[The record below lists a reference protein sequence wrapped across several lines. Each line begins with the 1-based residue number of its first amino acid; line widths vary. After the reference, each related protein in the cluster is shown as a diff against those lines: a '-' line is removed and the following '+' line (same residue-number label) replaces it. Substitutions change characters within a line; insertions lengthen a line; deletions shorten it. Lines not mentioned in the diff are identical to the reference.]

1 MDEGIWGDA
10 SDLEE
15 GVFEQNL
22 TGVRN
27 AIVDA
32 DVDVVLLQEV
42 DLGASRS
49 HEIHQGEWLLGELGW
64 GYLACVETWTNRYVP
79 FPYWPPARQYGSMRS
94 GQCVLSRYPLTS
106 NTRVRLPQ
114 PASNPFWYNRFY
126 LHRALQEVQMEH
138 PALGLV
144 SLWNVH
150 LEAFDTRNNLR
161 HIEILTGLLEADP
174 AHSALVGGDFNAIPA
189 DATRR
194 SGFVDEPEMSFEDS
208 TSMKTYF
215 ELSGFEDVVGKRDQA
230 EAFTFPTEL
239 PTRRLDYMTFHPGVW
254 IGTGSVLREESLRP
268 LSDHL
273 PLVGEFTKRAEG
285 GEASQPER
293 EGSASPN

>member
-1 MDEGIWGDA
+1 
-10 SDLEE
+10 
-15 GVFEQNL
+15 
-22 TGVRN
+22 
-27 AIVDA
+27 
-32 DVDVVLLQEV
+32 
-42 DLGASRS
+42 
-49 HEIHQGEWLLGELGW
+49 
-64 GYLACVETWTNRYVP
+64 
-79 FPYWPPARQYGSMRS
+79 
-94 GQCVLSRYPLTS
+94 
-106 NTRVRLPQ
+106 
-114 PASNPFWYNRFY
+114 
-126 LHRALQEVQMEH
+126 MEH

-174 AHSALVGGDFNAIPA
+174 ARSALVGGDFNAIPA

-215 ELSGFEDVVGKRDQA
+215 ERSGFEDVVGKRDQP

-254 IGTGSVLREESLRP
+254 TGTGSVLREESLRP

-273 PLVGEFTKRAEG
+273 PLVGEFTKRAEW
-285 GEASQPER
+285 GEASQPGR
-293 EGSASPN
+293 